1 MSRVFLLIQSLIISL
16 FLSPLMKFPLKM
28 STILTEDKKE
38 DLDPYQSG
46 MLKGNH
52 RTAEHDDVIRNCK
65 ALETPKGMIAT

>member
-1 MSRVFLLIQSLIISL
+1 
-16 FLSPLMKFPLKM
+16 MKFPLKM